1 VKTLLNTHSN
11 PRASR
16 CLHGARVLRRD
27 RARPQGPGRGVLSI
41 IGDVLGGVALFA
53 VLFGTALLSLLV
65 SG

>member
-16 CLHGARVLRRD
+16 CLHGAR
-27 RARPQGPGRGVLSI
+27 VLSI